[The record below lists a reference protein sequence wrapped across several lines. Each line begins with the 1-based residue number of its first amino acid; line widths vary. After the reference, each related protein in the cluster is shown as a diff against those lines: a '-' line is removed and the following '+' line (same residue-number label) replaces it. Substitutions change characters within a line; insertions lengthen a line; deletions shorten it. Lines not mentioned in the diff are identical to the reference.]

1 METNKTSHMI
11 TESKSFIV
19 RTGGEYGTEYALFRK
34 SDNTKLATASDERQN
49 IQTLIELLQ
58 AGQ

>member
-1 METNKTSHMI
+1 MQTRI
-11 TESKSFIV
+11 IAESKSFIV

-34 SDNTKLATASDERQN
+34 SDNHQLATASDDRHN

-58 AGQ
+58 ADQ